1 MKNIEKQKQEI
12 KKDNLENNAND
23 LEKRVKK
30 IEREIASALKKTY
43 QLLFLL
49 AIVHILLLLV

>member
-1 MKNIEKQKQEI
+1 MDNIKVSI
-12 KKDNLENNAND
+12 EN